1 MKSKGISIFTVIFL
15 MILIFIMGLC
25 IGYLIPKNIDNGI
38 AQPKNETNNKAI
50 TNTTTNTVNQTNT
63 VTNTL
68 TYTNT
73 VTNTTNKNYNIVE
86 GDTTLTENTIA
97 NSSNPSEVTTV
108 NDLFKKY
115 AKAVNEKDWTTV
127 ENLSNKEMVENL
139 KKYKVSGMLVGDDTI
154 QVNPNSNGGYYCL
167 CSYNVDYNGMSIKEI
182 GLGYIM
188 TADKV
193 NGQFAISHFGA
204 TNF

>member
-63 VTNTL
+63 L

-86 GDTTLTENTIA
+86 GDTTLTETTIA
-97 NSSNPSEVTTV
+97 NSSNPEEITTV
-108 NDLFKKY
+108 KDLFKKY

-127 ENLSNKEMVENL
+127 ESLSNKEMVNTL
-139 KKYKVSGMLVGDDTI
+139 KKYNVTGMLVGDDTI
-154 QVNPNSNGGYYCL
+154 QEKEGNKGGYYCL
-167 CSYNVDYNGMSIKEI
+167 CSYNVDYNGMSIKDI

-188 TADKV
+188 TADKT
-193 NGQFAISHFGA
+193 NGQFTITDFGA
-204 TNF
+204 KTY